1 MARNTSISDA
11 LRSFRERLSAED
23 IDIAA
28 IGILMPRADFH
39 RWRDEIRRESANEPL
54 METFAAFSYEGF
66 TFLDSGSFLY
76 ARREQMH

>member
-1 MARNTSISDA
+1 MARSTSISDA
-11 LRSFRERLSAED
+11 LKSFRERLTAED

-28 IGILMPRADFH
+28 MGILMPRDDFT
-39 RWRDEIRRESANEPL
+39 RWREEIRKETDNQPL

-76 ARREQMH
+76 ARKEQMH